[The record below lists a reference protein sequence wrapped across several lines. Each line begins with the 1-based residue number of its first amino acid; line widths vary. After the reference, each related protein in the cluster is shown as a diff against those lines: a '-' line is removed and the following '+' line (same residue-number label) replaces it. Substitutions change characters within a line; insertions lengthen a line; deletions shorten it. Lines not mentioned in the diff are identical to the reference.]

1 MKVILTGG
9 AGYIGTHVLLELLA
23 SDWQVDVIDNF
34 CNSSPKALE
43 RVRDLAGSDF
53 EAFHLDLLD
62 ESAVADALKAFRPD
76 AVVHLAGLKA
86 IGESVAQP
94 LRYYENNVLGSLKLL
109 RAMHAAG
116 CGRIVFSS
124 SASVYGVPESV
135 PLDETHRLSPVN
147 PYGQCKQFIEQIV
160 RDWIAAGDGASG
172 FLLRYFNPA
181 GAHESGRVGED
192 PSGVP
197 KNLVPLISQIAAG
210 RHESLT
216 VFGDDY
222 DTRDG
227 TGERDYVHV
236 VDLARAH
243 VEALNHTLARTGC
256 ETFNI
261 GTGRGATVMEILAA
275 FERASGIA
283 IRLGRKYDM
292 SVERA
297 IWTWCN
303 SSFLAAGSHGRLGR
317 SAYGKFGLGA
327 RLHCCGGPAPEMA
340 TFSECTKP
348 SPQGLLR
355 GGVVG
360 GGSGWCLPRRIYVHG
375 GHHSLA

>member
-1 MKVILTGG
+1 MIQKGRLTVKVILTGG

-23 SDWQVDVIDNF
+23 SEWQVGVIDNF
-34 CNSSPKALE
+34 RNSSPKALE

-86 IGESVAQP
+86 VGESVEKP
-94 LRYYENNVLGSLKLL
+94 LLYYENNVLGSLRLL
-109 RAMHAAG
+109 RAMHGAG

-124 SASVYGVPESV
+124 SASIYGVPESV
-135 PLDETHRLSPVN
+135 PLDETHPLSPAN
-147 PYGQCKQFIEQIV
+147 PYGQCKLFIEQIV

-172 FLLRYFNPA
+172 VLLRYFNPA

-197 KNLVPLISQIAAG
+197 NNLVPLISQIAAG

-216 VFGDDY
+216 IFGDDY

-256 ETFNI
+256 EAFNI
-261 GTGRGATVMEILAA
+261 GTGRSATVMEILAA

-283 IRLGRKYDM
+283 IP
-292 SVERA
+292 
-297 IWTWCN
+297 
-303 SSFLAAGSHGRLGR
+303 R
-317 SAYGKFGLGA
+317 SAG
-327 RLHCCGGPAPEMA
+327 
-340 TFSECTKP
+340 
-348 SPQGLLR
+348 
-355 GGVVG
+355 
-360 GGSGWCLPRRIYVHG
+360 PRRPGDVPSYFANPARANEILGWRATRDIDDMCRSAWAWQSANPNGYG
-375 GHHSLA
+375 

>member
-23 SDWQVDVIDNF
+23 GDWQVGVIDNF
-34 CNSSPKALE
+34 CNSSPKALD
-43 RVRDLAGSDF
+43 RVRDLAGRDF
-53 EAFHLDLLD
+53 EALRLDLLD
-62 ESAVADALKAFRPD
+62 ESAVADALRAFRPD

-124 SASVYGVPESV
+124 SASIYGVPESV

-147 PYGQCKQFIEQIV
+147 PYGQCKRFIEQIV
-160 RDWIAAGDGASG
+160 GDWIAAGDGASG
-172 FLLRYFNPA
+172 VLLRYFNPA

-197 KNLVPLISQIAAG
+197 NNLVPLISQIAAG

-243 VEALNHTLARTGC
+243 VAALDHSFARAGC
-256 ETFNI
+256 EAFNI
-261 GTGRGATVMEILAA
+261 GTGRGATVMEVLAA
-275 FERASGIA
+275 FERASGVA
-283 IRLGRKYDM
+283 VPR
-292 SVERA
+292 SV
-297 IWTWCN
+297 
-303 SSFLAAGSHGRLGR
+303 G
-317 SAYGKFGLGA
+317 
-327 RLHCCGGPAPEMA
+327 
-340 TFSECTKP
+340 
-348 SPQGLLR
+348 
-355 GGVVG
+355 
-360 GGSGWCLPRRIYVHG
+360 PRRPGDVPSYFANPARANEILGWRATRGIDDMCASAWAWQSANPDGYG
-375 GHHSLA
+375 

>member
-1 MKVILTGG
+1 MPTYQIYPSTFGCGRKPERNPATGRLVRHGGTRLRMARKGRLTVKVILTGG

-23 SDWQVDVIDNF
+23 SEWQAGVIDNF

-62 ESAVADALKAFRPD
+62 EGAVADALKTFRPD

-124 SASVYGVPESV
+124 SASIYGVPESV

-160 RDWIAAGDGASG
+160 RDWIAAGDSASG
-172 FLLRYFNPA
+172 VLLRYFNPT

-197 KNLVPLISQIAAG
+197 NNLVPLISQIAAG

-216 VFGDDY
+216 IFGDDY

-256 ETFNI
+256 FVRSRVRCARPGCELGFFVAPA
-261 GTGRGATVMEILAA
+261 GRTGPMPGQ
-275 FERASGIA
+275 
-283 IRLGRKYDM
+283 
-292 SVERA
+292 
-297 IWTWCN
+297 
-303 SSFLAAGSHGRLGR
+303 AGL
-317 SAYGKFGLGA
+317 
-327 RLHCCGGPAPEMA
+327 
-340 TFSECTKP
+340 
-348 SPQGLLR
+348 
-355 GGVVG
+355 
-360 GGSGWCLPRRIYVHG
+360 
-375 GHHSLA
+375 